1 MRTRSIASEAILV
14 LALSS
19 ATALATA
26 DAVPSHPATKAGSF
40 RVTAT
45 ANTTEPLQG
54 DPIKIKGTV
63 KQAAPGAKVTL
74 QVHYV
79 DGRKWKTLDST
90 TLSNH
95 SKYKFEDKAL
105 RVSQRVYRVVKPS
118 SANHA
123 AAHSPKIKVTVYG
136 WRDLTTLSP
145 ANVFGFHS
153 PVVVTMNGVAYRHS
167 LRSFSSYSYPPWP
180 PPYPPST
187 IDYDLNRAC
196 KAFRG
201 VVGLDDSSP
210 GDGTAQVSLLA
221 DGATRYSGGFGL
233 IQSQSAPVEFDV
245 AGVFSLT
252 VSALN
257 FTGGTRG
264 SGDSAGALQLLRHP
278 GGSLTGGVCAGG
290 A

>member
-40 RVTAT
+40 SVTAT
-45 ANTTEPLQG
+45 ANTTEPLKG

-63 KQAAPGAKVTL
+63 KPAAPGAKVTL
-74 QVHYV
+74 QVRYV

-118 SANHA
+118 SANRA

-136 WRDLTTLSP
+136 WQAQPD
-145 ANVFGFHS
+145 HS
-153 PVVVTMNGVAYRHS
+153 
-167 LRSFSSYSYPPWP
+167 
-180 PPYPPST
+180 
-187 IDYDLNRAC
+187 
-196 KAFRG
+196 
-201 VVGLDDSSP
+201 
-210 GDGTAQVSLLA
+210 
-221 DGATRYSGGFGL
+221 
-233 IQSQSAPVEFDV
+233 V
-245 AGVFSLT
+245 AGQRVRFPQPRWS
-252 VSALN
+252 S
-257 FTGGTRG
+257 R
-264 SGDSAGALQLLRHP
+264 
-278 GGSLTGGVCAGG
+278 
-290 A
+290 